1 MWPQPLLTGWDTPA
15 AEFPAPMT
23 HPKTQRQVSPS
34 DSATQRP
41 GPKGSSEQLLASTSF
56 SPEPPPSP
64 GAEDYEALNL
74 PLIEKYPE
82 LSGFVKHVSDGQ
94 NDVVRGVYAPG
105 VFALPVI
112 QQPKNRAT
120 YVSNKRARVTQ
131 FSKAAENGVV
141 GLLAHNYLSGGLFY
155 GLKPGQ
161 EVIVVLGDG
170 RLHTYRVTSIRQ
182 YQKLSPSDPHSPYL
196 DLRSGQT
203 FSATQIFEEYYQGKP
218 QLVFQTCLESR
229 GILNWGLTFITAE
242 PVTPR
247 SQ

>member
-1 MWPQPLLTGWDTPA
+1 MWPQPLLTGWNPA
-15 AEFPAPMT
+15 AAEPAPAIHST
-23 HPKTQRQVSPS
+23 TQHQVSSS
-34 DSATQRP
+34 DPVTQRP
-41 GPKGSSEQLLASTSF
+41 GPKDSTEQLLAATSF
-56 SPEPPPSP
+56 SAEPHPSS
-64 GAEDYEALNL
+64 GADAYEALNL
-74 PLIEKYPE
+74 PLIKKYPE
-82 LSGFVKHVSDGQ
+82 LSGFVKNVSDGQ

-105 VFALPVI
+105 IFALPVI

-120 YVSNKRARVTQ
+120 YVSNKRARITQ

-141 GLLAHNYLSGGLFY
+141 GLLAHNYLSGALFY

-161 EVIVVLGDG
+161 EVIVVSGDG
-170 RLHTYRVTSIRQ
+170 RLQTYRVIGIRQ

-203 FSATQIFEEYYQGKP
+203 FSAAQIFEEYYQGKP
-218 QLVFQTCLESR
+218 HLVFQTCLESQ